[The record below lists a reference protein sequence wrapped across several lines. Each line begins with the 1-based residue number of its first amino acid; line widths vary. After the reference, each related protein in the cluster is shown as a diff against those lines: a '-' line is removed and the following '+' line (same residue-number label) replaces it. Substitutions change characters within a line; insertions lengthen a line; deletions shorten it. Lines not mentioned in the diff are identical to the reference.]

1 MPSRTS
7 PRRRTP
13 GNVPVTGRL
22 VLLRHGESVAN
33 AAREFTG
40 RIDVGLTPRGE
51 EQARE
56 AARLLAGAD
65 LRPDVVLTSPM
76 LRALRTA
83 QEVQAELGLR
93 APLVEQWRLVERD
106 YGFLTGMPKARARE
120 VLGPER
126 FVSLR
131 RTRHGRPEALSPG
144 LAVGLELYEAPTGGL
159 GPAGLGESL
168 HDVVERVAPCWY
180 EARALVA
187 DGAVVL
193 VVAHGNSLR
202 ALCAVVDDL
211 TDEEVLHLNL
221 PQAQPLV
228 YALEDGLPRP
238 RGGRYLDPR
247 TAHAVAAEI
256 AAEGGT

>member
-1 MPSRTS
+1 MS
-7 PRRRTP
+7 
-13 GNVPVTGRL
+13 GHL

-33 AAREFTG
+33 AAQEFTG
-40 RIDVGLTPRGE
+40 RVDVDLTARGE
-51 EQARE
+51 DQARR
-56 AARLLAGAD
+56 AARLLEEAD

-83 QEVQAELGLR
+83 RAVRDELDLVVGLT
-93 APLVEQWRLVERD
+93 EQWRLAERD

-131 RTRHGRPEALSPG
+131 RTRHGRPEPLDPD
-144 LAVGLELYEAPTGGL
+144 LAAPLDLYEAPTGGL
-159 GPAGLGESL
+159 ALAGVGESL
-168 HDVVERVAPCWY
+168 QDVVERVAPCWY

-228 YALEDGLPRP
+228 YALEDGAPRP
-238 RGGRYLDPR
+238 RGGRYLDPG
-247 TAHAVAAEI
+247 TAHAVAAAI

>member
-1 MPSRTS
+1 MS
-7 PRRRTP
+7 
-13 GNVPVTGRL
+13 GRL

-40 RIDVGLTPRGE
+40 RVDVDLTPQGE
-51 EQARE
+51 EQARR
-56 AARLLAGAD
+56 AARLLDEAG

-83 QEVQAELGLR
+83 RAVRAELDLDV
-93 APLVEQWRLVERD
+93 ALTEQWRLVERD

-120 VLGPER
+120 VLGPDR

-131 RTRHGRPEALSPG
+131 RTRHGRPEP
-144 LAVGLELYEAPTGGL
+144 LEPEVAAELDLYEAPTGGL
-159 GPAGLGESL
+159 GPAGQGESL
-168 HDVVERVAPCWY
+168 QDVVERVAPCWY
-180 EARALVA
+180 EARARVA

-228 YALEDGLPRP
+228 YALEDGEPRP
-238 RGGRYLDPR
+238 RGGRYLDPG
-247 TAHAVAAEI
+247 TAHAVAAAI

>member
-1 MPSRTS
+1 MS
-7 PRRRTP
+7 
-13 GNVPVTGRL
+13 GRL

-33 AAREFTG
+33 AAKEFTG
-40 RIDVGLTPRGE
+40 RVDVDLTAHGE
-51 EQARE
+51 EQARRAAHLLGE
-56 AARLLAGAD
+56 AG

-83 QEVQAELGLR
+83 QAVRAELDLEV
-93 APLVEQWRLVERD
+93 PLTEQWRLVERD
-106 YGFLTGMPKARARE
+106 YGFLTGMPKAQARE

-131 RTRHGRPEALSPG
+131 RTRHGRPEP
-144 LAVGLELYEAPTGGL
+144 LEPQVAAELPLFEARTGGL
-159 GPAGLGESL
+159 GPAGRGESL
-168 HDVVERVAPCWY
+168 QDVVERVAPCWY

-228 YALEDGLPRP
+228 YALEDGVPRP
-238 RGGRYLDPR
+238 RGGRYLDPG
-247 TAHAVAAEI
+247 TAHAVAAAI